1 MVRKKVKQSFMLLL
15 IKAQSKV
22 LKRKLEKQ
30 KNKTYIVDMDKETQK
45 RVEKIISDTRAYV
58 QGQIDSGAN
67 LIEVAQ
73 VMLAMSREAIVDAY
87 GEQLAD
93 SYIHTQ
99 ISRLQNDEKEPTIH

>member
-1 MVRKKVKQSFMLLL
+1 
-15 IKAQSKV
+15 
-22 LKRKLEKQ
+22 
-30 KNKTYIVDMDKETQK
+30 MDKETQK

-99 ISRLQNDEKEPTIH
+99 ISRLQMTKKNLLFTNG

>member
-1 MVRKKVKQSFMLLL
+1 
-15 IKAQSKV
+15 
-22 LKRKLEKQ
+22 
-30 KNKTYIVDMDKETQK
+30 MDKETQK

-87 GEQLAD
+87 GEQMAD

-99 ISRLQNDEKEPTIH
+99 NSRLQNDEKEPTIH